1 MNYAQAYRFYDK
13 KYKRK
18 VERQQK
24 IIVEMWDK
32 YDYLKYHGGLSKK
45 DWRKLEDAQDK
56 IIQYENE
63 IVDKAEKLSGEE
75 ADYDKLFEGEIK

>member
-1 MNYAQAYRFYDK
+1 MNYAEAYRFYDK

-18 VERQQK
+18 VKRQQK
-24 IIVEMWDK
+24 VIVKMWDK
-32 YDYLKYHGGLSKK
+32 YDELKYHGGLSKK

-63 IVDKAEKLSGEE
+63 IVDKAEKKSGEE
-75 ADYDKLFEGEIK
+75 ADYDKLFEGEK